1 MTRSPR
7 KENVKPYSVLAAVV
21 LAVSFLTPDVVVHIP
36 DPLNKMNYKMASDI
50 MIEAVR
56 DMEVCVPEYCD

>member
-1 MTRSPR
+1 MTRAKAASRIRVLWMTRSPR

-21 LAVSFLTPDVVVHIP
+21 LAVSFLMPGVVVHIP

-50 MIEAVR
+50 MI
-56 DMEVCVPEYCD
+56 

>member
-21 LAVSFLTPDVVVHIP
+21 LAVSFLMPGVVVHIP

-50 MIEAVR
+50 MI
-56 DMEVCVPEYCD
+56 